1 MANPLLAQFVSIEE
15 PFQLTSYSSS
25 SYRGKQKQKKAQ
37 QLHIFA
43 NHVATASS
51 RKSKGKSNGRGEG
64 LVTVAAQADG
74 IHLVDISSLH
84 SVASHTL
91 GPSTSFSCPALSL
104 GEDENEYATYA
115 VIEASPDLSDEDEEG
130 IAGRVVWKWKDS
142 LLSSSSAPAAGKQ
155 DRTQRVIASQND
167 RIHGLYAT
175 PDLVSS
181 HRIIALTE
189 SGGVILLDSESLE
202 QKASIS
208 NIEEETTLDVYRV
221 FVFSNSSCSFGP
233 KNAAGATALIVSFEH
248 NGSEDDAG
256 KSGLMNVHVVSIDS
270 ITDELAV
277 SGWFKLALSREIL
290 DVSCSTSGCF
300 SVLCKDGTWAS
311 YTLPPPSPSS
321 LSQAQPLRPLSRPFK
336 LGDAFSAFLSSSTS
350 SSRKSTTADSTSSSA
365 VSIASLTSTY
375 VLLAAL
381 SPSHGVHIQIWDLQ
395 YSAVLSSHTLPLPS
409 PAPGAVVSVK
419 LVVDNEGLISA
430 EHGQDG
436 KTGNSGV
443 KGQAV
448 LVVSSTTTSTS
459 PESGVTSKSK
469 TSKKSKTQTSST
481 TPSTTSS
488 SSNSSLFVVPYL
500 VPAHSSLALALG
512 RGQATQPW
520 LSSPSDD
527 SSSTPAGA
535 GEKEKQKTKSK
546 AETEREK
553 MFESVKAAMDGGK
566 AKVAEGAFLE
576 WVKNVE
582 DSSKSAV
589 AEKKKEAKKEKKKGG
604 GEEMEVDGNDD
615 TAQNEKQQEWQQ
627 QEQRQD
633 LSVLLDYNFVKDL
646 LGVLLPPLKAPL
658 TLQQQQQSHAK
669 EIVKLLLERK
679 AVSSGMVEGGL
690 LRALRDRGDWASIEL
705 CFSSLVDIPESDMI
719 ETLVV
724 LIKYHQHQQQQNDTN
739 AMHVDSSQSV
749 PSSIPS
755 LARYLSLVTVY
766 PTLTSKPLVVAL
778 KRWIRDPQD
787 ALDIAKTVEQWLR
800 VLGQQRK
807 ANGEVGL
814 LPSNKDLEKNKDG
827 VWVASNSKGDAKKH
841 SKRGKE
847 DVPPLSKVISFLQ
860 AFLDSTFLLLL
871 RHPPSHKT
879 LQLLQSHLVEES
891 SFSDTLQQLRGS
903 LEPFAIG
910 HQKSVREA
918 AMPEKEKERQ
928 RQKGDW
934 RQRRAGQAAVVGS
947 AASVGVYQVE
957 EMVL

>member
-1 MANPLLAQFVSIEE
+1 MANPLLAQFVSIDE

-25 SYRGKQKQKKAQ
+25 SYRGKQKQKRAQ

-51 RKSKGKSNGRGEG
+51 RKSKSKSKGRGEG

-104 GEDENEYATYA
+104 GEDESEYATYA

-130 IAGRVVWKWKDS
+130 SAGRVVWKWKES
-142 LLSSSSAPAAGKQ
+142 LLSSSSTSAAGKE
-155 DRTQRVIASQND
+155 DRIQRVIASQND

-181 HRIIALTE
+181 HRILALTG
-189 SGGVILLDSESLE
+189 SGGLILLDSGSLE

-208 NIEEETTLDVYRV
+208 ILNSEEETTLDVHRV
-221 FVFSNSSCSFGP
+221 FVFSSSSCSFGP
-233 KNAAGATALIVSFEH
+233 KHAAGATAVIVSFER

-277 SGWFKLALSREIL
+277 SGWFKLALSHEIL

-311 YTLPPPSPSS
+311 HTFPPSSPPS
-321 LSQAQPLRPLSRPFK
+321 LSQPQPLRPLSRPFK
-336 LGDAFSAFLSSSTS
+336 LGDTFSAFLSSSSS
-350 SSRKSTTADSTSSSA
+350 SSRKSTTDSTSTSSSA

-381 SPSHGVHIQIWDLQ
+381 SSGHGVHIQIWDLQ

-409 PAPGAVVSVK
+409 STPGAVVSVK
-419 LVVDNEGLISA
+419 LVVDNEDLVSA
-430 EHGQDG
+430 EQGQDG
-436 KTGNSGV
+436 KTGSSGV
-443 KGQAV
+443 RGQAV
-448 LVVSSTTTSTS
+448 LVVSSTTTTTS
-459 PESGVTSKSK
+459 PDSGATSKSK
-469 TSKKSKTQTSST
+469 
-481 TPSTTSS
+481 S

-500 VPAHSSLALALG
+500 VPTHSSLALALG

-527 SSSTPAGA
+527 SSTTPAGA
-535 GEKEKQKTKSK
+535 SGREEQKSRSK
-546 AETEREK
+546 AEIEREK
-553 MFESVKAAMDGGK
+553 MLEGVKVAIDGGK
-566 AKVAEGAFLE
+566 VKVAEGAFLQ

-582 DSSKSAV
+582 EGSKGAV
-589 AEKKKEAKKEKKKGG
+589 AEKKEAKAKKEKKKGG
-604 GEEMEVDGNDD
+604 GEEMEVDGDDD
-615 TAQNEKQQEWQQ
+615 TAQNEKQQEQ
-627 QEQRQD
+627 QEQQQRQD

-658 TLQQQQQSHAK
+658 TVQQQQQSHAK

-690 LRALRDRGDWASIEL
+690 LRAVRDRGDWASIEL

-739 AMHVDSSQSV
+739 AMHVDSSQNAS
-749 PSSIPS
+749 SSIPS
-755 LARYLSLVTVY
+755 LARYLGLVTIY

-787 ALDIAKTVEQWLR
+787 ALDIAKVVEQWLR

-827 VWVASNSKGDAKKH
+827 VWVASSSKGDAKKN

-847 DVPPLSKVISFLQ
+847 DVLPLSKVISFLQ

-871 RHPPSHKT
+871 QHPPSHKT
-879 LQLLQSHLVEES
+879 LHLLQSHLIEES

-910 HQKSVREA
+910 HQKSVKEA
-918 AMPEKEKERQ
+918 AVPEKEKERQ

-934 RQRRAGQAAVVGS
+934 RQRRAGQAAAMGS